1 MFEAPA
7 DLPEDPAALQAIL
20 RAALAEIERLQFQL
34 AGLQRNRFGRRS
46 EKLADETVRQASE
59 DLEQSVAEKMAG
71 LEAASKAKTRPSAGE
86 PPPSRAQS
94 PKRNRGAL
102 AAHLPRVGVIVDVED
117 KACACCGGSLHRI
130 GEDQAQMLDYVPAQ
144 FRVRLIRRPRYGCR
158 VCENAVVQAAA
169 PDRPIDGGMAT
180 EALIAQVLIGKYG
193 DHLPLCRQ
201 SQIFARQG
209 IELDR
214 STLCNWVG
222 RACWWLAPL
231 HELMLST
238 VLSSPKVFADDT
250 VNAG

>member
-1 MFEAPA
+1 V
-7 DLPEDPAALQAIL
+7 AA
-20 RAALAEIERLQFQL
+20 
-34 AGLQRNRFGRRS
+34 
-46 EKLADETVRQASE
+46 
-59 DLEQSVAEKMAG
+59 
-71 LEAASKAKTRPSAGE
+71 LEAAAKAQTRPPAGK
-86 PPPSRAQS
+86 P

-102 AAHLPRVGVIVDVED
+102 VAHLPRVEVMVDVED
-117 KACACCGGSLHRI
+117 KACACCGGSLHQI
-130 GEDQAQMLDYVPAQ
+130 GEDQAEMLDYIPAQ

-158 VCENAVVQAAA
+158 VCENAVVQAPA

-180 EALIAQVLIGKYG
+180 EALVSQVLIAKYS
-193 DHLPLCRQ
+193 DHLPLYRQ

-250 VNAG
+250 TTRTKSCPSDA